1 MEMDQTLHHTSNR
14 LLKRQKH
21 DHEMCDV
28 IVVKPLTL
36 LCEPCVMVEALNWAG
51 LAALHA
57 TLSSSRKPRKK
68 TSDTM
73 T

>member
-1 MEMDQTLHHTSNR
+1 
-14 LLKRQKH
+14 
-21 DHEMCDV
+21 MCDV